1 MNFACEGGEVT
12 EGVEDGVPAKDRLA
26 VAASRPDCSLV
37 GAKGLFTAAEIVNH
51 RCGMVGGS
59 C

>member
-26 VAASRPDCSLV
+26 VAASRPDFSLV
-37 GAKGLFTAAEIVNH
+37 GAKGLFTVAEIVNH
-51 RCGMVGGS
+51 RCRMVGGS

>member
-12 EGVEDGVPAKDRLA
+12 GGVEDGVPAKDRLA

-37 GAKGLFTAAEIVNH
+37 GAKDLFTVAEIVNH
-51 RCGMVGGS
+51 RCRMVGGS